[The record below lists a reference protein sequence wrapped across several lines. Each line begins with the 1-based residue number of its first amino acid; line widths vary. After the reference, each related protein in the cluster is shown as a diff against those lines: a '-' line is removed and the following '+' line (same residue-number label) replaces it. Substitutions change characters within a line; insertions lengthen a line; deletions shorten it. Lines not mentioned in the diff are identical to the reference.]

1 MPEKAVRIDLAH
13 EEVSLKK
20 ALKIVERGGQVVLM
34 RDGSPVAR
42 IAPLHEITPDLMTP
56 EERKEAWAR
65 FDEARAK
72 LGPRLT
78 LSQDEIV
85 AMIREERDS

>member
-1 MPEKAVRIDLAH
+1 MPEEVVRIDLAH

-65 FDEARAK
+65 FDEARK
-72 LGPRLT
+72 RLKPLAPDVVDDLIST
-78 LSQDEIV
+78 
-85 AMIREERDS
+85 IRRGRDA

>member
-1 MPEKAVRIDLAH
+1 MDEKAVRIDLAH
-13 EEVSLKK
+13 EEVDLKK

-42 IAPLHEITPDLMTP
+42 IAPLSEITPDLMTP

-65 FDEARAK
+65 FFEDIK
-72 LGPRLT
+72 KMKPLNLT
-78 LSQDEIV
+78 REEIV
-85 AMIREERDS
+85 DTIRRMRDS